1 MTRSNLFI
9 TLSDGSIVNCVAES
23 SSAPEQGCFI
33 ENFLLPL
40 LSRTNAETER
50 QLIEEYCTVNE
61 LRVNATYRY
70 YIDLANPEVK
80 FYEENYNYKTD
91 KFYLG
96 KDLTERLT
104 TYLKIESEIE
114 KEIKPRFSS
123 YSNKAL
129 VARINGLPDFKW
141 DDEGVELN
149 RRRRVSIFEF
159 NFEMRRNTIVI
170 TKNNQQN

>member
-9 TLSDGSIVNCVAES
+9 TLSDGKILNCVVES
-23 SSAPEQGCFI
+23 SSAPEQGYFI

-40 LSRTNAETER
+40 LNRNNAES
-50 QLIEEYCTVNE
+50 QLKLIEEHCTLNE

-70 YIDLANPEVK
+70 YINLTNGKVK

-96 KDLTERLT
+96 KNLTDRLI

-114 KEIKPRFSS
+114 KIIKPRFSS

-129 VARINGLPDFKW
+129 VARINSLPDFKW

-149 RRRRVSIFEF
+149 RRWRVSNFEF
-159 NFEMRRNTIVI
+159 DFEMRKNTLVI
-170 TKNNQQN
+170 IKDNQ

>member
-9 TLSDGSIVNCVAES
+9 TLSDGKILNCVAES
-23 SSAPEQGCFI
+23 SSAPEQGYFV

-40 LSRTNAETER
+40 LSQINVECER
-50 QLIEEYCTVNE
+50 KLVEEHCTMNE

-70 YIDLANPEVK
+70 YINLVDRKVK

-96 KDLTERLT
+96 KDLTDRFI

-114 KEIKPRFSS
+114 KRIKPRFSG
-123 YSNKAL
+123 YSKKAL
-129 VARINGLPDFKW
+129 VARINSLPDFNW

-149 RRRRVSIFEF
+149 RRWRVSNFEF
-159 NFEMRRNTIVI
+159 DVEMHRNTLVI
-170 TKNNQQN
+170 TKDNQ